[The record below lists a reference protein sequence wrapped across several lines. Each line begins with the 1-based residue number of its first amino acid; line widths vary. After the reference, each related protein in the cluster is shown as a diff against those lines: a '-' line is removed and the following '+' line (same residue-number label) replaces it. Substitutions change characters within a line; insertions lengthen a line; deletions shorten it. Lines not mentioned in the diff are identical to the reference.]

1 MQMYMDS
8 QKQKFKEVYSNFTQ
22 KMSELF
28 TRKKTL
34 ITDFKRRLETR
45 KINKLKDELMQK

>member
-1 MQMYMDS
+1 MDS
-8 QKQKFKEVYSNFTQ
+8 QKKKLKDVYLNFTQ

-28 TRKKTL
+28 TRKKVL